1 MREQFNM
8 GWKDE
13 VKKAG
18 SKITRESRRAA
29 KYTLAAG
36 GAMVGGATG
45 AKLGYQIGDSFDDRN
60 KQKQQSGTDLGKL
73 RADAVANGFNPLTV
87 LRATGGQGYYKNQVP
102 MGRLSSD
109 AFFNAF
115 DAYDNYKKQN
125 LPTGNEIRTTISS
138 NEILGTIN
146 LDNNGKLNSNQN
158 LGKYE
163 FIQDPV
169 TRKGVTA
176 EGFGTTSAEN
186 KPMWGTFETRH
197 GKRVTFPF
205 TEFEADQ
212 MLTQGAFNLFME
224 ATHFRDQALTKV
236 SDWWNG
242 AKKDGTSISEIR
254 NKVNSQ
260 KIIKSY
266 IHTPKLSSDW
276 SGYKYTK
283 ALE

>member
-1 MREQFNM
+1 MGFGTKFRQAMRSFE
-8 GWKDE
+8 D
-13 VKKAG
+13 
-18 SKITRESRRAA
+18 ESRRMA

-36 GAMVGGATG
+36 GAMMGGEQG
-45 AKLGYQIGDSFDDRN
+45 AAAGYQIGSSLDDR
-60 KQKQQSGTDLGKL
+60 KPQARQTGTDLGKL
-73 RADAVANGFNPLTV
+73 RSEAVTNGFNPLTV